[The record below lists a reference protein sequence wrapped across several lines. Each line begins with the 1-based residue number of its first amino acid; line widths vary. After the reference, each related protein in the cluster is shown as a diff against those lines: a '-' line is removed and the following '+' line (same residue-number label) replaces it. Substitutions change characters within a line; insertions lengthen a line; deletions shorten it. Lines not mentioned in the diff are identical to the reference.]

1 MSAPS
6 THRPDRGLLLALLL
20 VLLAAVAVVLTSPAG
35 TPAPVARS
43 SSGDL
48 VSTTA
53 LACPDLAP
61 APRTRADVRV
71 GLAPAEPGLPGG
83 TVVRGPADDPAGT
96 ETLERGALLDVP
108 PADRDGGP
116 ALGAEGPAAAGL
128 FATRADVARGHALG
142 VTGCP
147 APRAEWWFTGAGAG
161 LDHDSTLLLA
171 NVDPGPAVVDLRVLG
186 PDGDVDTVSGRG
198 VLVAPHSRKRV
209 ALADIAPQTD
219 DLALSVHAE
228 RGRVV
233 AAVDD
238 SLRTTATARPGQ
250 EWLPG
255 AEAPS
260 RTVRIAGPPGRAS
273 RRTLLVANPS
283 GLETVVDLRVSGS
296 GGTFTPTGLE
306 PVTVAP
312 GTLRSID
319 LTRALARTVRP
330 GEPVALRL
338 RSEHPVVATLRSAVG
353 GDETLAP
360 TVLPLT
366 GPAAAPLVPG
376 TRATVQVGAE
386 SSAARVRVTAY
397 GARGRR
403 LDETSL
409 KLDPQTTAGWSPK
422 PGAAYVVVSPARPGT
437 VSGAVGYTGEG
448 AGAATVPLT
457 PLPLRQQRPPVRPG
471 LP

>member
-1 MSAPS
+1 M
-6 THRPDRGLLLALLL
+6 
-20 VLLAAVAVVLTSPAG
+20 LLAAAAVVLTSPAG
-35 TPAPVARS
+35 VPAPAARTS

-48 VSTTA
+48 VSATA

-96 ETLERGALLDVP
+96 ERLERGAQVTVP
-108 PADRDGGP
+108 PADRTGGP
-116 ALGAEGPAAAGL
+116 VLAARGPAAAGL

-161 LDHDSTLLLA
+161 LDHRSTLLLA

-209 ALADIAPQTD
+209 ALADVAPQTD

-238 SLRTTATARPGQ
+238 SRRTSATARPGQ

-260 RTVRIAGPPGRAS
+260 RTVRLAGTPGRAS

-283 GLETVVDLRVSGS
+283 SLEAVVDLRVSGS
-296 GGTFTPTGLE
+296 GGTFTPTGLQ

-319 LTRALARTVRP
+319 LTRALSRTVRP

-338 RSEHPVVATLRSAVG
+338 RSEHPVVATLRSTVG

-360 TVLPLT
+360 MVLPLT
-366 GPAAAPLVPG
+366 GPAAASLVPG
-376 TRATVQVGAE
+376 ARATVQLGAE
-386 SSAARVRVTAY
+386 SSAARVRITAY
-397 GARGRR
+397 DARGRR
-403 LDETSL
+403 LDGTTL
-409 KLDPQTTAGWSPK
+409 ALDPRTTAGWSPK
-422 PGAAYVVVSPARPGT
+422 PGAAYLVVSPARAGT
-437 VSGAVGYTGEG
+437 VSGAVGYAGEG